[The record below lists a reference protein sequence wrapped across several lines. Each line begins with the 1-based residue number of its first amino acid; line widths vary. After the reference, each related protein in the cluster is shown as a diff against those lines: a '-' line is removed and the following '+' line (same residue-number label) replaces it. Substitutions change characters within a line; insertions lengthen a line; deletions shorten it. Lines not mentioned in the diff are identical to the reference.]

1 MARST
6 ERSLLRRST
15 PRDLRL
21 ESSSPLPG
29 SWGGPASEHDF
40 WKQTVASCELHQL
53 VVKRHRLRASRECAA
68 KAKKIW
74 QAFSDLQDLLTA
86 MEQQYTELCDED
98 DPDGSGPEWRTDG
111 NDGHR
116 LLVDSLQ
123 QRLLDQ
129 QAVTRQLREDISQ
142 ATWHEQKAQ
151 EAELKLLAEAQ
162 AFEIEMRELRLRIVT
177 EEQKLT
183 FA

>member
-1 MARST
+1 MG
-6 ERSLLRRST
+6 L
-15 PRDLRL
+15 
-21 ESSSPLPG
+21 
-29 SWGGPASEHDF
+29 F
-40 WKQTVASCELHQL
+40 
-53 VVKRHRLRASRECAA
+53 CA
-68 KAKKIW
+68 
-74 QAFSDLQDLLTA
+74 
-86 MEQQYTELCDED
+86 
-98 DPDGSGPEWRTDG
+98 RTDG